1 MTNQNNQSLGKA
13 IEEVFKTYNLQDK
26 VDGVR
31 IINSWESVVGAM
43 IASHTTDLYFNKKT
57 LFVYLDSD
65 AIRNELSY
73 AKTLIIKNLNKAVGK
88 EVITDVVFR

>member
-43 IASHTTDLYFNKKT
+43 IAGHTTDLYFNKKT